1 MTAFN
6 LKPFSNTYRIA
17 FLLLIFIGLSS
28 CQSQYDQ
35 TVKKEMASG
44 RSIET
49 LKFNLAFGDTKK
61 EFFAKCWELNK
72 KGLIKQGPKNQY
84 VAYELKKK
92 GAPSITHLFYGIF
105 NEEQKMVGLDMEFS
119 YDGWSPWTPELQ
131 SDKLLFVAMDTLKNW
146 YPGNDFFLLKNK
158 KLKTNTYVKIDG
170 NRQIIIHTQGDKD
183 VKVTLEDLREKFP
196 TLK

>member
-49 LKFNLAFGDTKK
+49 LKFTLAFGDTKK

-146 YPGNDFFLLKNK
+146 YPGNDFFLLENK

-170 NRQIIIHTQGDKD
+170 NRQIIVHTQGDKD

>member
-17 FLLLIFIGLSS
+17 FLLLIFIGVSS

-49 LKFNLAFGDTKK
+49 LKFTLAFGDTKK

-146 YPGNDFFLLKNK
+146 YPGNDFFLLENK

-170 NRQIIIHTQGDKD
+170 NRQIIVHTQGDKD